1 MLLAQ
6 SASASS
12 SITMIIAYVILFG
25 AIIYFMTIRPQKKQQ
40 KAAYEMHAGMQA
52 GDSVLTTSGFYGVII
67 DIMDDT
73 VIVEFGNNRNCRIP
87 MQKDAIAAV
96 EKPNL
101 TKTEEEQFRLA
112 GQTKN
117 EKADILYL

>member
-25 AIIYFMTIRPQKKQQ
+25 AIIYFMTILPQNKQQ
-40 KAAYEMHAGMQA
+40 KTADEIHAEMQA

-101 TKTEEEQFRLA
+101 TKSEEE
-112 GQTKN
+112 
-117 EKADILYL
+117 

>member
-1 MLLAQ
+1 MLLN
-6 SASASS
+6 SGNSLLV
-12 SITMIIAYVILFG
+12 ICAYLLIFG
-25 AIIYFMTIRPQKKQQ
+25 FIIYFMTIRPQKKQQ
-40 KAAYEMHAGMQA
+40 AQADAMHASMQA

-87 MQKDAIAAV
+87 MTKDAIAAV

-101 TKTEEEQFRLA
+101 TKTAEEDE
-112 GQTKN
+112 
-117 EKADILYL
+117 

>member
-1 MLLAQ
+1 MLLN
-6 SASASS
+6 SGNSLLV
-12 SITMIIAYVILFG
+12 ICAYLLIFG
-25 AIIYFMTIRPQKKQQ
+25 VIIYFMTIRPQKKQQ
-40 KAAYEMHAGMQA
+40 AQADAMHASMQA

-87 MQKDAIAAV
+87 MTKDAIAAV

-101 TKTEEEQFRLA
+101 TKTEEE
-112 GQTKN
+112 
-117 EKADILYL
+117 

>member
-1 MLLAQ
+1 MGSMFLAANAQ
-6 SASASS
+6 SSMM
-12 SITMIIAYVILFG
+12 MIVVYLVLFG
-25 AIIYFMTIRPQKKQQ
+25 GIIYFMTIRPQRKQQ
-40 KAAYEMHAGMQA
+40 KEKEALHSSMQP

-73 VIVEFGNNRNCRIP
+73 VIVEFGSNRNCRIP

-101 TKTEEEQFRLA
+101 SKKEEE
-112 GQTKN
+112 
-117 EKADILYL
+117 

>member
-1 MLLAQ
+1 MLLN
-6 SASASS
+6 SGNSLLV
-12 SITMIIAYVILFG
+12 ICAYLLIFG
-25 AIIYFMTIRPQKKQQ
+25 VIIYFMTIRPQKKQRAQ
-40 KAAYEMHAGMQA
+40 ADAMHASMQA

-87 MQKDAIAAV
+87 MTKDAIAAV

-101 TKTEEEQFRLA
+101 TKTAEEDE
-112 GQTKN
+112 
-117 EKADILYL
+117 

>member
-1 MLLAQ
+1 MEVIMILNASAQ
-6 SASASS
+6 SSMM
-12 SITMIIAYVILFG
+12 MILVYVVLFG
-25 AIIYFMTIRPQKKQQ
+25 GIIYFMTIRPQRREKKA
-40 KAAYEMHAGMQA
+40 KEELYSAMQP

-67 DIMDDT
+67 DIMDNT

-101 TKTEEEQFRLA
+101 SKAEEE
-112 GQTKN
+112 
-117 EKADILYL
+117 